1 MSLLKRWAGPAWI
14 KSTQNIQT
22 FTMERARSIGEAAK
36 YTTHVGRHGEIAAH
50 ARRHQGRTVLHGAY
64 DGGNLGDTFASHL
77 ANSKRKRCEIVSLK
91 KEDSAKAEE
100 SMPPVWVRKEDKA
113 KALHEDMQ
121 RQTFSVWYFTS
132 KIKSPAAQAK
142 PIPGV
147 APAKQ
152 NNSEQTECTFQAM
165 PKRSSQKQRTSLG
178 LTAGQYSTGQVE

>member
-1 MSLLKRWAGPAWI
+1 M
-14 KSTQNIQT
+14 
-22 FTMERARSIGEAAK
+22 
-36 YTTHVGRHGEIAAH
+36 
-50 ARRHQGRTVLHGAY
+50 
-64 DGGNLGDTFASHL
+64 
-77 ANSKRKRCEIVSLK
+77 K

-147 APAKQ
+147 APAKP
-152 NNSEQTECTFQAM
+152 EQLRANRMHVQGDAETFFAETAHVIGIYSWTIQHVPGGVAG
-165 PKRSSQKQRTSLG
+165 PTLARASLRWTQEGWAVLHRRSWPGTSK
-178 LTAGQYSTGQVE
+178 